1 MREMTKPRESTP
13 ARDNARRA
21 QLARLLLSIARAP
34 GQRGEAFSL
43 SGVSHMIRFVSKFI
57 RDEEGV
63 TAMEYGM
70 IAALIA
76 VVILGVL
83 GTLGTNLN
91 TTFGTIQ
98 SAVSNANN
106 G

>member
-1 MREMTKPRESTP
+1 MKTFLK
-13 ARDNARRA
+13 N
-21 QLARLLLSIARAP
+21 
-34 GQRGEAFSL
+34 
-43 SGVSHMIRFVSKFI
+43 FV
-57 RDEEGV
+57 RDESGV

-91 TTFGTIQ
+91 TTFGTIS
-98 SAVSNANN
+98 SAVSAANN
-106 G
+106 

>member
-1 MREMTKPRESTP
+1 M
-13 ARDNARRA
+13 
-21 QLARLLLSIARAP
+21 
-34 GQRGEAFSL
+34 F
-43 SGVSHMIRFVSKFI
+43 RFVSKFV

-83 GTLGTNLN
+83 GTLGNNLN
-91 TTFGTIQ
+91 TTFGTI
-98 SAVSNANN
+98 SDKIAAANK
-106 G
+106 

>member
-1 MREMTKPRESTP
+1 MNKF
-13 ARDNARRA
+13 
-21 QLARLLLSIARAP
+21 LAR
-34 GQRGEAFSL
+34 
-43 SGVSHMIRFVSKFI
+43 FV
-57 RDEEGV
+57 RDESGV

-91 TTFGTIQ
+91 DTFGKIQ
-98 SAVSNANN
+98 SAVSAAN

>member
-1 MREMTKPRESTP
+1 MNKF
-13 ARDNARRA
+13 
-21 QLARLLLSIARAP
+21 LS
-34 GQRGEAFSL
+34 AF
-43 SGVSHMIRFVSKFI
+43 V
-57 RDEEGV
+57 RDESGV

-83 GTLGTNLN
+83 GTVGSDLN
-91 TTFGTIQ
+91 TTFDKIK
-98 SAVSNANN
+98 SAIETANN